1 MVFIPDAKGDPSGAT
16 LTRAMG
22 ISGLAGLR
30 VALNAARIEAE
41 GQTPIVIARQAFVE
55 SLPVRFI
62 GEATAE
68 FVQALEHINLLFS
81 LVPAAPGGS
90 LDSNM
95 NRAQK
100 GTLPRHREPSRPACL
115 PVKAPGHGRSGPV
128 FVLYWRTMILII
140 DLLFSNKERK

>member
-1 MVFIPDAKGDPSGAT
+1 MIFIPDETGDPSGAT
-16 LTRAMG
+16 LTRARG
-22 ISGLAGLR
+22 YRDLLR
-30 VALNAARIEAE
+30 VSPNVVRIEAE

-95 NRAQK
+95 IRAQK
-100 GTLPRHREPSRPACL
+100 GTLPRDRGTFTTSLSACQGSRARAL
-115 PVKAPGHGRSGPV
+115 GAGFRS
-128 FVLYWRTMILII
+128 
-140 DLLFSNKERK
+140 LLENNDTYY